1 MGDIKQYNNL
11 LLYNYSSPKM
21 VRFKAWQRILP
32 KKILALELKKKSY
45 GIQRIHMVSIDHK
58 LTVNHLLF
66 SQGLS
71 HKLEKR

>member
-1 MGDIKQYNNL
+1 MGDNRQYNNL
-11 LLYNYSSPKM
+11 LLYSSSKM

-32 KKILALELKKKSY
+32 KKVLARLIKKKPY
-45 GIQRIHMVSIDHK
+45 GIQRIHMVLIDHT